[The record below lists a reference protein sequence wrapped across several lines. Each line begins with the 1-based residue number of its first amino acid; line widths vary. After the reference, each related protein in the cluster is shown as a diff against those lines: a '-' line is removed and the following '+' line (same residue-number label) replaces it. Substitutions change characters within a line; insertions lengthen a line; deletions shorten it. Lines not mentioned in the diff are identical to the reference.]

1 MHHNLLVGSAMAAT
15 VAFTDVF
22 DFTFFAL
29 GGNIMA
35 VINLI
40 AAGASGR
47 RAVANGSDKACP
59 GRNASSP
66 AILLPH
72 FPFIEIYSITNS
84 E

>member
-1 MHHNLLVGSAMAAT
+1 MAAA

-29 GGNIMA
+29 GGNMMA
-35 VINLI
+35 VVNLI

-47 RAVANGSDKACP
+47 RAVANGSGKACP
-59 GRNASSP
+59 DRNASSP

-72 FPFIEIYSITNS
+72 FPFVEI
-84 E
+84 

>member
-1 MHHNLLVGSAMAAT
+1 M
-15 VAFTDVF
+15 
-22 DFTFFAL
+22 
-29 GGNIMA
+29 MA

-47 RAVANGSDKACP
+47 RAVANGNDKACP

-66 AILLPH
+66 AILLSH
-72 FPFIEIYSITNS
+72 FPFIEICSITNS

>member
-1 MHHNLLVGSAMAAT
+1 MHHNLLVGSAMAAA
-15 VAFTDVF
+15 VASTDVF
-22 DFTFFAL
+22 DLSFFAL
-29 GGNIMA
+29 GGNMMA

-66 AILLPH
+66 AISISLPI
-72 FPFIEIYSITNS
+72 FPLFVEI
-84 E
+84 